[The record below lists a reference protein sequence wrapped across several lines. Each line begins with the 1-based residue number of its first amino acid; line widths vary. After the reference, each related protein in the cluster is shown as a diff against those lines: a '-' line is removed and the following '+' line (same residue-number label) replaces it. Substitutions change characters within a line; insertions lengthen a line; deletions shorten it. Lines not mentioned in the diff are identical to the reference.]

1 MFWGQFGAVVV
12 FTAAKLSTKTEILHH
27 AKIPRYYTVWPNYC
41 CPSSSM
47 HAGLTPAHVATKE
60 ASIDVLKFLF
70 QMGANKNAPVSLM
83 PCTCGQ
89 KMK

>member
-1 MFWGQFGAVVV
+1 
-12 FTAAKLSTKTEILHH
+12 
-27 AKIPRYYTVWPNYC
+27 
-41 CPSSSM
+41 M